1 MYPSEFGSDAPGYE
15 AVEPDVLF
23 SLTPT
28 LMALFALALLAAV
41 VVGWLAGRQNPE
53 RASDGARRIY
63 EEIED
68 SVKDAV
74 KAPQRQVADRAA
86 KLHAAIRENLGPVLT
101 LSGGLSGPYD
111 ALGDLLDGRK
121 PDHGGRDHKDD
132 HPDHEE
138 HDEDKASPL
147 KSLINVVINHGD
159 DHDHGRH
166 PGKGH
171 DHHDQPVSAGE
182 QTRRLRAAVHAI
194 ADHWAEREARLAELR
209 AARDALNRAGLSK
222 SWRAR

>member
-28 LMALFALALLAAV
+28 LLALFALALLAAV

-147 KSLINVVINHGD
+147 KSLITAAIRAKVTIITTSRSTPGSRPD
-159 DHDHGRH
+159 ACAPPFTPSPTTGPRGRRGW
-166 PGKGH
+166 PNC
-171 DHHDQPVSAGE
+171 
-182 QTRRLRAAVHAI
+182 
-194 ADHWAEREARLAELR
+194 ARLATP
-209 AARDALNRAGLSK
+209 
-222 SWRAR
+222 